1 MMAIEYSEAVQ
12 FVKGKFQCY
21 WNDELE
27 FESFYEFQNATRGA
41 AMLRNNT
48 AQLLALAEVHA
59 GSFDRLRLGIAHL
72 LEQGEEL
79 PPEALTWLVRHLRGE
94 VTRPKAGSGAKTQ
107 DFLHA
112 QICTA
117 VLTLV
122 HEYRMKATRNDAS
135 EATSACDAVA
145 DALAE
150 LGLKPTT
157 FHGVKRI
164 WLYYQ
169 RI

>member
-1 MMAIEYSEAVQ
+1 MMAIEHSEAVQ

-27 FESFYEFQNATRGA
+27 FESFYNTTRGA

-48 AQLLALAEVHA
+48 AQLLALAEVHE
-59 GSFDRLRLGIAHL
+59 GSFDVLRFGIAHS
-72 LEQGEEL
+72 LEQGEVL
-79 PPEALTWLVRHLRGE
+79 PSEALTWLVRHLRGE
-94 VTRPKAGSGAKTQ
+94 VTRPKAGAGAKKQ
-107 DFLHA
+107 VFLHT
-112 QICTA
+112 QIWVA

-164 WLYYQ
+164 WLNFE

>member
-1 MMAIEYSEAVQ
+1 MAIEYSEAVQ

-21 WNDELE
+21 RNDELE
-27 FESFYEFQNATRGA
+27 FESFYEFHNTTKGA

-48 AQLLALAEVHA
+48 ARLLALAEVHE
-59 GSFDRLRLGIAHL
+59 GSFDVLRLGIAHS

-94 VTRPKAGSGAKTQ
+94 VTRPNARSGAKTQ
-107 DFLHA
+107 AFLQA
-112 QICTA
+112 QIWVA

-122 HEYRMKATRNDAS
+122 EVYRMKATRNDAS

-164 WLYYQ
+164 WLHFQ

>member
-1 MMAIEYSEAVQ
+1 MAIEYSEAVQ

-21 WNDELE
+21 RNDELV
-27 FESFYEFQNATRGA
+27 FESFYVSQNTTRGA

-48 AQLLALAEVHA
+48 ARLLALAEVHE
-59 GSFDRLRLGIAHL
+59 GSFDVLRLGIAHS

-94 VTRPKAGSGAKTQ
+94 VTRPNARSGAKTQ
-107 DFLHA
+107 VFLHT
-112 QICTA
+112 QIYVA

-122 HEYRMKATRNDAS
+122 KEYGMKATRNDAS

-164 WLYYQ
+164 WLHFQ

>member
-1 MMAIEYSEAVQ
+1 MEIEYLEAVQ

-27 FESFYEFQNATRGA
+27 FEAFYEIQNATRGA

-48 AQLLALAEVHA
+48 APLLAAAEVHV

-107 DFLHA
+107 VFLHT
-112 QICTA
+112 QIQVA

-122 HEYRMKATRNDAS
+122 HEYRMKATRNDES

-150 LGLKPTT
+150 LGLKPAT

-164 WLYYQ
+164 WL
-169 RI
+169 RF

>member
-41 AMLRNNT
+41 AMLCNNT
-48 AQLLALAEVHA
+48 ATLLASAEVDA

-107 DFLHA
+107 VFLHT

-122 HEYRMKATRNDAS
+122 HEYGMKATRNDSS

-164 WLYYQ
+164 WLYYE

>member
-1 MMAIEYSEAVQ
+1 MAIEYSEAVQ

-21 WNDELE
+21 RNDELE
-27 FESFYEFQNATRGA
+27 FESFYVSQNTTRGA

-48 AQLLALAEVHA
+48 ARLLALAEVHE
-59 GSFDRLRLGIAHL
+59 GSFDVLRLGIAHS

-94 VTRPKAGSGAKTQ
+94 VTRPNARSGAKTQ
-107 DFLHA
+107 VFLHT
-112 QICTA
+112 QIYVA

-122 HEYRMKATRNDAS
+122 KEYGMKATRNDAS

-164 WLYYQ
+164 WLHFQ

>member
-1 MMAIEYSEAVQ
+1 MAIEYSEAVQ

-48 AQLLALAEVHA
+48 ARLLALAEVHE
-59 GSFDRLRLGIAHL
+59 GSFDVLRLGIAHL

-107 DFLHA
+107 VFLHT

-122 HEYRMKATRNDAS
+122 HEYGMKATRNDSS

-164 WLYYQ
+164 WLYYE

>member
-1 MMAIEYSEAVQ
+1 MMATEYSEAVQ

-21 WNDELE
+21 RNDELE
-27 FESFYEFQNATRGA
+27 LESFRKTTKGA

-48 AQLLALAEVHA
+48 ARLLALAEVHE
-59 GSFDRLRLGIAHL
+59 GSFDVLRFGIAHL

-79 PPEALTWLVRHLRGE
+79 PPEALSWLVRHLRGE
-94 VTRPKAGSGAKTQ
+94 VTRPKARSGAKNQ
-107 DFLHA
+107 AFLHT
-112 QICTA
+112 QIWMT
-117 VLTLV
+117 VLELV
-122 HEYRMKATRNDAS
+122 KVHRMKATRNDTS

-164 WLYYQ
+164 WLHFE